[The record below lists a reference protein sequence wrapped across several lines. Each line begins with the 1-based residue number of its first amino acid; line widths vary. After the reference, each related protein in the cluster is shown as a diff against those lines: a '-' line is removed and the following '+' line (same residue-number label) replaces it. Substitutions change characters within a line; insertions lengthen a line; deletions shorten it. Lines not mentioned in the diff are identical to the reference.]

1 MDTERKTN
9 AVKCTWR
16 MGLNKVESNYF
27 IICIVDFIMLNA
39 IKGHQIIKVLII
51 QIMTKAPK

>member
-16 MGLNKVESNYF
+16 TGLNEVESNYF

-39 IKGHQIIKVLII
+39 IKGYQIIKVLII